1 MGDVSPTPHQ
11 LLVEAIVFWSIAV
24 VIYVG
29 RMYVHLY
36 ANPLYETLLTITQD
50 LANNCGRINQTFIL
64 YGIPT

>member
-29 RMYVHLY
+29 RMYVACLPIVFKTY
-36 ANPLYETLLTITQD
+36 
-50 LANNCGRINQTFIL
+50 C
-64 YGIPT
+64 